1 MYVSTTDLRLVN
13 PASGSAVIMHAGVPR
28 VVPPAFVE
36 LAISLGAVGIGDD
49 AVGAVVEVPSA
60 VEEEVEEVEVEVE
73 VEVEEVEV
81 DDPMATLEEPE
92 DEEVELTEQEIAD
105 ERIEKVADAMREILH
120 GGELYKLTSSGCP
133 RATEVEALVDFGT
146 DKDMR
151 DAAWAI
157 IEG

>member
-1 MYVSTTDLRLVN
+1 M
-13 PASGSAVIMHAGVPR
+13 
-28 VVPPAFVE
+28 
-36 LAISLGAVGIGDD
+36 
-49 AVGAVVEVPSA
+49 
-60 VEEEVEEVEVEVE
+60 VE